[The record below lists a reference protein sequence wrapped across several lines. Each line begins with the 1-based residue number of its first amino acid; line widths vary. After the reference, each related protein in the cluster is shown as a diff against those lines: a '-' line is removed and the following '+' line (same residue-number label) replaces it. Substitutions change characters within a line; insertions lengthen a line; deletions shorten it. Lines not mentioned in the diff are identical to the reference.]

1 MIDWTEL
8 SSQLTTPVQVTN
20 VNTWLEQC
28 IQPFDAVSLSP
39 RTIELGFVTNYD
51 LFEQSSGL
59 CMQTA
64 ACSFTNC
71 ASGPF
76 RDAYGPFMGPGNGAV
91 FYQSSSTEYYDSVY
105 GPGTYPV
112 LTDEE
117 IVDGANLSEED
128 SQLPEAVVHPEHPG
142 DVSAAVRFAADNGL
156 GISVKT
162 SGHNWMGSST
172 RKGTLLLNLTKLRK
186 HALPE
191 TLEEGIFECNIDV
204 DDTGNEDE
212 DGYKDS
218 GGILVVEPRM
228 DTTTGTSYPS
238 ESVAAACKLAVARGK
253 PAIMRAGGGQIVDEG
268 LRTVEE
274 WNSDPSRRPLHAM
287 TGSAGTVSLAGGW
300 LASGGLGG
308 SLGMR
313 MYGIG

>member
-1 MIDWTEL
+1 MIDWTAL
-8 SSQLTTPVQVTN
+8 SSQLTTPVQVTD

-28 IQPFDAVSLSP
+28 VKPFDYVTKSPVSEALGAVSNY
-39 RTIELGFVTNYD
+39 ELFG
-51 LFEQSSGL
+51 QSSGL
-59 CMQTA
+59 CMQEASCT
-64 ACSFTNC
+64 FTNC
-71 ASGPF
+71 AAGPF
-76 RDAYGPFMGPGNGAV
+76 WDAYGPFMGNGADAK
-91 FYQSSSTEYYDSVY
+91 FYQSSSLYE
-105 GPGTYPV
+105 GYPV

-117 IVDGANLSEED
+117 IAEGANLSEED
-128 SQLPEAVVHPEHPG
+128 SQLPKAVVHPEHPG

-172 RKGTLLLNLTKLRK
+172 RKDTLLLNLSKLRK
-186 HALPE
+186 YALPDFVE
-191 TLEEGIFECNIDV
+191 DGIFECNAAV
-204 DDTGNEDE
+204 GAGDDA
-212 DGYKDS
+212 
-218 GGILVVEPRM
+218 GIVVVEPRVGTM
-228 DTTTGTSYPS
+228 DESYSS

-300 LASGGLGG
+300 LASGGLAGD
-308 SLGMR
+308 LGVR
-313 MYGIG
+313 QYGVG